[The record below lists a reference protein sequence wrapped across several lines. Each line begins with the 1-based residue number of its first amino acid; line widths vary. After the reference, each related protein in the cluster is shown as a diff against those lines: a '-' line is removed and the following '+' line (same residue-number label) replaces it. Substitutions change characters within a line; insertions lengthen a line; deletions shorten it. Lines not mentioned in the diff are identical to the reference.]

1 MDPQTKSFVNRNKRL
16 AQTPHHSPV
25 KRNSPK
31 KSLNH
36 QIKSARTPTHHFKT
50 SPRASANGRFWIGS
64 GYPSGHDFRPPP
76 GWDVLMAQHV
86 TKAVLDVQE
95 AQADAAERAAKNN
108 GDPGWA
114 EVMVNRLKKVE
125 RKTRAKHAAA
135 LTWNAIDDD
144 EREAWLVRAR
154 NARLN
159 QPPKGEYS
167 LYFKEDDDFCPIDAW
182 VEASPAWL

>member
-1 MDPQTKSFVNRNKRL
+1 
-16 AQTPHHSPV
+16 
-25 KRNSPK
+25 
-31 KSLNH
+31 
-36 QIKSARTPTHHFKT
+36 
-50 SPRASANGRFWIGS
+50 
-64 GYPSGHDFRPPP
+64 
-76 GWDVLMAQHV
+76 MAQHV